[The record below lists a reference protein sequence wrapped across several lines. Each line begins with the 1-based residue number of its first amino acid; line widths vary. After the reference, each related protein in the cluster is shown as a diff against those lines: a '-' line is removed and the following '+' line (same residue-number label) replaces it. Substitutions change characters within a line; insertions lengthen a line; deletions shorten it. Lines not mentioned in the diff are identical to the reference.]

1 MQNKR
6 IPSLPSLIK
15 LGSSV
20 NKKDPKQIAEELFK
34 QALAFQGSWVT
45 LPHTDLHPD
54 IIKEMT
60 QILSTMFELAGVKH
74 QISAMGAAKVL

>member
-1 MQNKR
+1 MPNKL
-6 IPSLPSLIK
+6 IPSSPYLIE
-15 LGSSV
+15 LRPDV
-20 NKKDPKQIAEELFK
+20 NRKDPKQIAEELFK
-34 QALAFQGSWVT
+34 QALDFQGSWVT
-45 LPHTDLHPD
+45 LAHTDLHPD